1 MSDGYLIVCTEVG
14 EIIVCNDDG
23 SYEASIPEAPMNDFK
38 IEAIVPFSRG
48 FIVAGNGLIYAYER
62 SEGDTR
68 TLYRL
73 ITEPINVQMET
84 KDQNF
89 GSHINF
95 LITSLTLSHSED
107 YIYFITKSKQL
118 LKVDIPLYDGSE
130 QKSKVDFVHCCYHT
144 QDITGLDVC
153 IRKQLIV
160 TCSKDRTVKIWNY
173 VTKTLEISQ
182 TVPEDALAVAFHPSG
197 FHIVVA
203 IQDKITLFNVL
214 SKSL

>member
-1 MSDGYLIVCTEVG
+1 MDS
-14 EIIVCNDDG
+14 
-23 SYEASIPEAPMNDFK
+23 
-38 IEAIVPFSRG
+38 
-48 FIVAGNGLIYAYER
+48 
-62 SEGDTR
+62 
-68 TLYRL
+68 
-73 ITEPINVQMET
+73 
-84 KDQNF
+84 KDSNF

-144 QDITGLDVC
+144 SEITGLDVC

-160 TCSKDRTVKIWNY
+160 TCSKDRTIKIWNY

-197 FHIVVA
+197 FHVVVA
-203 IQDKITLFNVL
+203 IQDKIQLMNVL
-214 SKSL
+214 SK